1 MPDVQ
6 SHRPEEAL
14 TDPASAAG
22 QTKRCHRLRSLS
34 VVGGFLDGLSIDF
47 ADGLNCLIGPR
58 GTGKTTVLE
67 FVRYALDEFPRD
79 DGGHARKRVEQL
91 VRSNLGDGRIRLQLQ
106 TRDGMA
112 YTVDRSASGDPLVLT
127 DEGQPTEVRINGA
140 GIFTADVFSQN
151 DVENIADSPQSQLE
165 LIDRFAAG
173 EIAAINRQA
182 ASLRA
187 KLEANTNAIVS
198 HDQQVRGLEHMVGER
213 EAVEA
218 KLRTFASDPD
228 HETNEEV
235 DAAQHQRALRGRE
248 QQALKEAGEVL
259 QQYGQWMHEAQGQFH
274 RRVDAAFG
282 ADILGGPNGD
292 LIQAIHTGVGRVGDW
307 LDRMF
312 QSAADEIDQGKEALE
327 EKASELREA
336 HRVQELAFRELI
348 AKHNHARGVA
358 TERAELERKRNE
370 LLAMER
376 RANELKQ
383 QLDRL
388 YQERA
393 DLADQMR
400 ALWEQRFAV
409 RQRIAEWI
417 TEGAA
422 SPIRVQIDQCGDRSA
437 YEQALA
443 GWLKGYVPHFNP
455 AAKKIAEYI
464 PPADLRRLIRAA
476 EVDQLQAQAEFGGDL
491 AAKAMKALSR
501 LEVVL
506 ELDAMELADLP
517 RIELLEGEQWRNSL
531 ELSTGQKCTTIL
543 PILLLESHN
552 PLLIDQPE
560 DNLDNRYI
568 YDTVVNAIHRVKANR
583 QIILITH
590 NPNIPV
596 LGEASQVVVLSSNG
610 ASSHID
616 NQGTV
621 DDCKAEII
629 NLLEG
634 GKEAFVRRKD
644 RYHY

>member
-1 MPDVQ
+1 MMSQ
-6 SHRPEEAL
+6 L
-14 TDPASAAG
+14 
-22 QTKRCHRLRSLS
+22 KRFHRLKSLS
-34 VVGGFLDGLSIDF
+34 VIGGFLDGLSVDF

-58 GTGKTTVLE
+58 GTGKTTILE

-79 DGGHARKRVEQL
+79 DGGQARKRVEAL
-91 VRSNLGDGRIRLQLQ
+91 ARSNLGDGRIRLALE
-106 TRDGMA
+106 TRDGLE
-112 YTVDRSASGDPLVLT
+112 YTIDRSASGEPMVLT
-127 DEGQPTEVRINGA
+127 AEGQPTDVRINSA
-140 GIFTADVFSQN
+140 GIFSADIFSQN

-182 ASLRA
+182 VSLRT

-198 HDQQVRGLEHMVGER
+198 LDQQMRGLENMVGER

-218 KLRTFASDPD
+218 KLKNLASDQD
-228 HETNEEV
+228 DETNEEI
-235 DAAQHQRALRGRE
+235 DTAQQQRALRGRE
-248 QQALKEAGEVL
+248 EQTLKEAGEVL
-259 QQYGQWMHEAQGQFH
+259 QHYGQWMDEAQGQF
-274 RRVDAAFG
+274 RVRVDGAFE
-282 ADILGGPNGD
+282 DEILNGPNGQ
-292 LIQAIHTGVGRVGDW
+292 LVQAIHTALVRVGDS

-312 QSAADEIDQGKEALE
+312 QSAASEIDEGKEELE
-327 EKASELREA
+327 GKATELREA
-336 HRVQELAFRELI
+336 HRVQELAFRDLLT
-348 AKHNHARGVA
+348 KHNQAQGIA

-376 RANELKQ
+376 RTNELKQ
-383 QLDRL
+383 KLDQL
-388 YQERA
+388 YQERS

-400 ALWEQRFAV
+400 GLWEKRFAV
-409 RQRIAEWI
+409 RQKIAEWI

-464 PPADLRRLIRAA
+464 PPADLRRLVCDGC
-476 EVDQLQAQAEFGGDL
+476 VDELQAQAEFSGDQ
-491 AAKAMKALSR
+491 AAKAMKSLCR
-501 LEVVL
+501 LEALL

-568 YDTVVNAIHRVKANR
+568 FDTVVNAIHRVKANR

-610 ASSHID
+610 ERSHIA

-621 DDCKAEII
+621 DDCKNEII

-634 GKEAFVRRKD
+634 GKEAFVRRRD
-644 RYHY
+644 RYNY